1 MQPTVW
7 LALVTLFLAGGLT
20 PGPAVLLVT
29 TSSLRYGFW
38 SSLQPAIGV
47 CVANMIWMALSTS
60 GVSALARVLPA
71 GFLALRVAGIGYIL
85 WIAWRMA
92 FSGSM
97 DVTRSEAPP
106 PARLFGRGVGLQ
118 LANPYALVFFGGLL
132 PAYIDARRSM
142 FPQCAVIMGTI
153 TATELFG
160 LVTYAAAAHW
170 VMQRFSS
177 KRFAT
182 WVYRGSAL
190 AMAGSALVAVW
201 STR

>member
-1 MQPTVW
+1 MAPTVW

-29 TSSLRYGFW
+29 TSSLRYGFR
-38 SSLQPAIGV
+38 SSLQAAIGV
-47 CVANMIWMALSTS
+47 CVANLVWVALAAS
-60 GVSALARVLPA
+60 GVSALARALPA
-71 GFLALRVAGIGYIL
+71 AFLASKVAGIGYIV

-92 FSGSM
+92 SSGPV
-97 DVTRSEAPP
+97 DVTQSEPP
-106 PARLFGRGVGLQ
+106 PYARLFARGVGLQ

-132 PAYIDARRSM
+132 PAYIDAGRPLV
-142 FPQCAVIMGTI
+142 PQCAVIMVTI
-153 TATELFG
+153 TATELCG

-170 VMQRFSS
+170 LMERFSS
-177 KRFAT
+177 RSFAA
-182 WVYRGSAL
+182 WFYRASAL

>member
-1 MQPTVW
+1 MVW

-29 TSSLRYGFW
+29 SSSLRYGFW
-38 SSLQPAIGV
+38 SSLQAAIGV
-47 CVANMIWMALSTS
+47 CVANLIWVVLSAS
-60 GVSALARVLPA
+60 GVAALARAAPA
-71 GFLALRVAGIGYIL
+71 GFLTLKIAGIGYIL

-92 FSGSM
+92 FSGPA
-97 DVTRSEAPP
+97 DVTVSEAPP
-106 PARLFGRGVGLQ
+106 PARLLGRGVGLQ

-132 PAYIDARRSM
+132 PAYIDAGR
-142 FPQCAVIMGTI
+142 PLIAQCAVIMVTI
-153 TATELFG
+153 TATELCG

-177 KRFAT
+177 KRFAV
-182 WVYRGSAL
+182 WFYRSSAL
-190 AMAGSALVAVW
+190 AIAGSAVVAIW

>member
-47 CVANMIWMALSTS
+47 CVANLVWVALSAS
-60 GVSALARVLPA
+60 GVAALARTLPA
-71 GFLALRVAGIGYIL
+71 GFLALRVAGVGYIL

-92 FSGSM
+92 FSGPL
-97 DVTRSEAPP
+97 DVNPSEAPP
-106 PARLFGRGVGLQ
+106 RVKLFARGLGLQ
-118 LANPYALVFFGGLL
+118 LANPYAVVFFGGLL
-132 PAYIDARRSM
+132 PAYIDAGK
-142 FPQCAVIMGTI
+142 PLVEQCAIIMVTI
-153 TATELFG
+153 TVTELCG

-170 VMQRFSS
+170 VMRRFSS
-177 KRFAT
+177 KSFAA
-182 WVYRGSAL
+182 WFYRGSAL